1 MEASS
6 QSEQEKMAA
15 LVSKLEAQRAD
26 ELEQLRI
33 SLEAKSLDKEKENAR
48 NAKAT
53 KIMNCMQ
60 NFVRNMLKERLE
72 RREQEL

>member
-1 MEASS
+1 MRQFELKLREETLETSS

-33 SLEAKSLDKEKENAR
+33 SLEAKSLD
-48 NAKAT
+48 
-53 KIMNCMQ
+53 
-60 NFVRNMLKERLE
+60 
-72 RREQEL
+72 